1 MGLKRCE
8 LEKKKEAD
16 DEEDDES
23 LQNVGKDK
31 ELKVWRQNARR
42 KENHVRNNRTV
53 REKNL

>member
-8 LEKKKEAD
+8 LEKKKKQRRRRRRRKAC
-16 DEEDDES
+16 
-23 LQNVGKDK
+23 NVGKEK
-31 ELKVWRQNARR
+31 ELKVWRQNAGR